1 MATIIEPDVLE
12 RLLEPLSVC
21 LTPAVAR
28 RIVKLRADS
37 ATQARLADLARKSTS
52 GELSADEEEE
62 YRTYVSAGTFIA
74 ILQSKARTLLASKPR
89 S

>member
-1 MATIIEPDVLE
+1 MPATAERNVLD
-12 RLLEPLSVC
+12 RLLSPLGVC

-28 RIVKLRADS
+28 RIVKLRADP
-37 ATQARLADLARKSTS
+37 AAQARVNELARKSTA
-52 GELSADEEEE
+52 GELSGDELDE

-74 ILQSKARTLLASKPR
+74 VVQSRARTLLAAKPR